1 MVKIE
6 ALHGKV
12 LLMLTISNHSFY
24 LAGPGVII
32 CPPAEPPLRESSQRA
47 AWWPASITQ

>member
-12 LLMLTISNHSFY
+12 LRMLMISNHSFY

-32 CPPAEPPLRESSQRA
+32 CPPAELPLRENSQRA
-47 AWWPASITQ
+47 AWRPASTTQ